1 MPNLA
6 GLLHEVDN
14 WESAW
19 LTLPYECLPNTVT
32 ETLQMTNN
40 IAFPT
45 ISTVLK
51 SLGVLPITSCSYER
65 SASSIRILNTYLR
78 STMTQ
83 ERLNGLVTLYTQK
96 DIGLDLESI
105 ITSFARKHKR
115 RLKLLTILA
124 SDEMVPESD
133 DIVTS
138 EVY

>member
-45 ISTVLK
+45 ISTVMK
-51 SLGVLPITSCSYER
+51 SLGVLPIER
-65 SASSIRILNTYLR
+65 LRILT
-78 STMTQ
+78 
-83 ERLNGLVTLYTQK
+83 
-96 DIGLDLESI
+96 
-105 ITSFARKHKR
+105 IT
-115 RLKLLTILA
+115 LTILLRVMRA
-124 SDEMVPESD
+124 HNAHAQK
-133 DIVTS
+133 T
-138 EVY
+138 